1 MPITIDISEE
11 GPAKRQIIELAFSE
25 IGAAGYEFGRTPE
38 EVADA
43 LTRLNAQMAEWRG
56 LRGIDLGYEQPPYG
70 IGNADELSGIP
81 FECLN
86 TVASFLALRI
96 CPMMGAALSAEAR
109 GNLNRSLVLLEAQYA
124 TIPTMPI
131 TGNVPRGAGR
141 HLFGVGPFIQETY
154 DSANPPPD
162 EETVP

>member
-1 MPITIDISEE
+1 VPITIDISEE

-43 LTRLNAQMAEWRG
+43 LTRLNAMMAEWAG
-56 LRGIDLGYEQPPYG
+56 MRGIELGYEQPPYG

-81 FECLN
+81 FDTLN

-96 CPMMGAALSAEAR
+96 CPMMGAALSAEAK
-109 GNLNRSLVLLEAQYA
+109 GNLNRSLLLLEAHYA
-124 TIPTMPI
+124 DIPTMPLCAD
-131 TGNVPRGAGR
+131 TVRGSGVR
-141 HLFGVGPFIQETY
+141 HRGPYIGETY
-154 DSANPPPD
+154 ASANPTDD
-162 EETVP
+162 ESAP